1 MAIAFFELEPTSLK
15 DRKRLKTFIPSL
27 FLKEGR
33 ELNNMNIIFC
43 SDDYLLEINRLHL
56 EHDFYT
62 DIITFDLSEN
72 KSDLITAELY
82 ISIDRV
88 KENALILKT
97 SFYIELHRVI
107 FHGCLHLCG
116 YTDKWK
122 KDIGNMR
129 AKEEESLSLYFSS
142 TNNSFS
148 QKH

>member
-15 DRKRLKTFIPSL
+15 DRKRLKTFIYSL

-43 SDDYLLEINRLHL
+43 SDGYLLEINRLHL

-62 DIITFDLSEN
+62 DIITFDLSESKGN
-72 KSDLITAELY
+72 LITAELY

-97 SFYIELHRVI
+97 TFCIELHRVI

-116 YTDKWK
+116 YTDKRK

-129 AKEEESLSLYFSS
+129 AKEEESLILYFSS